1 MSILRP
7 VMTWDPSASHSQ
19 MHISNQGFTVTSAN
33 PAYFSTARS
42 SYPLLPGQIYYFEV
56 ALVQRRGK
64 KVKLGV
70 TQEQE
75 LETKLGFSGTEK
87 GWSFY
92 GANGGQKRHNAN
104 SGNLP
109 YGKTLGVKATVGL
122 LVDMREGRLGFV
134 IDGKWCGFAFI
145 QPEFVCTEP
154 VYAAFSLFASG
165 STCSFVKQKL
175 SWNSVRF
182 LLFCRRHLAALR
194 RLPQGLIREIGA
206 FLIVK
211 DYSLPLELLLALQNQ
226 TT

>member
-1 MSILRP
+1 MSIKRP
-7 VMTWDPSASHSQ
+7 VMTWDFSASHSQ
-19 MHISNQGFTVTSAN
+19 MHISNRGFTVTSAN

-42 SYPLLPGQIYYFEV
+42 SYPLLPGLIYYFEV
-56 ALVQRRGK
+56 DLVQRRGK

-75 LETKLGFSGTEK
+75 LENKLGFSGTEK

-122 LVDMREGRLGFV
+122 LVDMRGGRLGFV
-134 IDGKWCGFAFI
+134 IDGKWCGFAYTH
-145 QPEFVCTEP
+145 PEFVCTEP
-154 VYAAFSLFASG
+154 VYAAFSLFATG

-175 SWNSVRF
+175 SWNSLRF
-182 LLFCRRHLAALR
+182 FLFCRKYLR
-194 RLPQGLIREIGA
+194 GLMRLPQGLIREIGV
-206 FLIVK
+206 FLTVK
-211 DYSLPLELLLALQNQ
+211 NFSLPSELLLALQD
-226 TT
+226 